1 MRTLSGRK
9 AALGAL
15 CLMGTGLLVIH
26 GATAPTPK
34 NVDYPFY
41 GGDPGAMRY
50 STLTQ
55 INAKNSAQLKEV
67 WRYDLGGPGTI
78 ENQTIVVNGILYGVS
93 LRTVYAIDGATGK
106 VKWEFAMPD
115 IAGRNP
121 RGETFWT
128 DGKD

>member
-34 NVDYPFY
+34 NVDYPYY

-55 INAKNSAQLKEV
+55 INAKNADQLKEV
-67 WRYDLGGPGTI
+67 WRYDLGGVSTI
-78 ENQTIVVNGILYGVS
+78 ENQPIVVNGVLYGVGVS
-93 LRTVYAIDGATGK
+93 TLYALNAATGK
-106 VKWEFAMPD
+106 VKWEY
-115 IAGRNP
+115 
-121 RGETFWT
+121 
-128 DGKD
+128 